1 MACSVCGIAVYRT
14 YILPGLLRSCDWTWD
29 CAGQNIWGTVE
40 CNLGIVCACV
50 PALKPFFMRYLPAV
64 FASQSSSRQPSQS
77 VQAYSTTVS
86 KNRRR
91 RDEVEAGQAYELSS
105 REETED
111 NGEEARLWSKSN
123 ATVIAPLNDPGET
136 VEVATP
142 WCRQTGSTECAAVKA
157 DELLPRTGDG
167 IIQVRRETSVLYGL

>member
-1 MACSVCGIAVYRT
+1 M
-14 YILPGLLRSCDWTWD
+14 
-29 CAGQNIWGTVE
+29 E

-64 FASQSSSRQPSQS
+64 FASQVSSRQPSQS
-77 VQAYSTTVS
+77 IQAYSTMIS

-111 NGEEARLWSKSN
+111 NGEEAKLWSRSK
-123 ATVIAPLNDPGET
+123 ATVIPPLDGNREAAEQP
-136 VEVATP
+136 TP

-157 DELLPRTGDG
+157 DNLLPRSGDRT
-167 IIQVRRETSVLYGL
+167 IQVKRETSVSYGS